1 MSSPVELSD
10 FQQDILASEE
20 VHQLV
25 WKEFGEKIAPKK
37 WESFQKG
44 EDLEDLFTLL
54 EDNKWSTGIGE
65 MVDAIDGAAPDNDTF
80 QIEIWRLV
88 TAYWIRAHEFD
99 DIGYFRTQEEAYDY
113 ASIEFSSFI
122 EELQQ
127 REQEEADGWEEIATA
142 DDDVSNELLDWAG
155 LDKIWDKYYLCE
167 FEQFQDLAERSAHIS
182 ISGIQW
188 GGEVP
193 GLSGVWQ
200 TAKTDNESALTKD
213 LRGLVAELI
222 WENRLQ
228 IRKYRKEFEGK
239 G

>member
-88 TAYWIRAHEFD
+88 TAYWIRANEFD

-182 ISGIQW
+182 ISGKQW

-200 TAKTDNESALTKD
+200 TAKTDNDEALKEE
-213 LRGLVAELI
+213 LRDLVAELI
-222 WENRLQ
+222 WENRQQ
-228 IRKYRKEFEGK
+228 IHLYRKEFGK
-239 G
+239 KG

>member
-1 MSSPVELSD
+1 MSDPK
-10 FQQDILASEE
+10 DISGEE
-20 VHQLV
+20 
-25 WKEFGEKIAPKK
+25 
-37 WESFQKG
+37 
-44 EDLEDLFTLL
+44 D
-54 EDNKWSTGIGE
+54 
-65 MVDAIDGAAPDNDTF
+65 
-80 QIEIWRLV
+80 
-88 TAYWIRAHEFD
+88 
-99 DIGYFRTQEEAYDY
+99 
-113 ASIEFSSFI
+113 
-122 EELQQ
+122 
-127 REQEEADGWEEIATA
+127 DGWEEIASA
-142 DDDVSNELLDWAG
+142 DDDVSQELLDWAG

>member
-88 TAYWIRAHEFD
+88 TAYWIRANEFD

-127 REQEEADGWEEIATA
+127 REQEEADGWEEIASA
-142 DDDVSNELLDWAG
+142 DDDVSQELLDWAG
-155 LDKIWDKYYLCE
+155 LDKIWEQYYLCE
-167 FEQFQDLAERSAHIS
+167 FEQFQDLAERSDHIS
-182 ISGIQW
+182 ISGKEW

-200 TAKTDNESALTKD
+200 TAKTDNPDQLKSD
-213 LRGLVAELI
+213 LRSLIAELI
-222 WENRLQ
+222 WENRSQ
-228 IRKYRKEFEGK
+228 IHQYRKEFGQK